1 MPTDT
6 TPHLFVAL
14 ELSRRSWVVAF
25 RIEGAAK
32 ISRHRIT
39 GGDLPN
45 LMRLIGKYRVDGG
58 EVLVGFEIGYDGFW
72 IHRALTQ
79 EGIGC
84 WVVDPTS
91 FQVERRAKHR
101 KTDNLDVVAIL
112 SAVEA
117 KHGGRQDA
125 CRLIRVPTIEE
136 EDAKRLHRER
146 TRLRREKNQHVNR
159 IKGLLATQG
168 IYDFDPM
175 RGYKAE
181 RFDSLRTGDGR
192 TLATGLL
199 AELVREVERLNIVRE
214 QLQAVE
220 KVRNETLV
228 SDADDKMIVIA
239 QRLHRLHGIG
249 AETATVLARE
259 AFYRQFDNRRQ
270 LASFA
275 GLTPTPYASGARQRE
290 QGISKAG
297 NVWIRNLCVEVAWL
311 WLRNQPQSELAQWY
325 QKRSRIGSGAR
336 KVGIVALARKL
347 LIALWR
353 FAEDGLVPDGAR
365 LRAA

>member
-1 MPTDT
+1 MTAET
-6 TPHLFVAL
+6 TSHLFVAL
-14 ELSRRSWVVAF
+14 ELSRRSWVAAF
-25 RIEGAAK
+25 RVEGKTK

-39 GGDLPN
+39 GGDLGE
-45 LMRLIGKYRVDGG
+45 LMRLVEKYRPVGG

-72 IHRALTQ
+72 IHRALTK
-79 EGIGC
+79 EGVGC
-84 WVVDPTS
+84 WVIDPTS
-91 FQVERRAKHR
+91 LQVERRAKHR

-112 SAVEA
+112 TAVEA
-117 KHGGRQDA
+117 RHGGRKDA
-125 CRLIRVPTIEE
+125 CRLVRVPSVEQ

-175 RGYKAE
+175 RGYKPE
-181 RFDSLRTGDGR
+181 RLDSLRTGDGR
-192 TLATGLL
+192 ALPPGLMV
-199 AELVREVERLNIVRE
+199 ELVREVERLNVVRE
-214 QLQAVE
+214 QLQTVE

-228 SDADDKMIVIA
+228 AETDNKMIVIA

-259 AFYRQFDNRRQ
+259 AFYRQFGNRRQ

-297 NVWIRNLCVEVAWL
+297 NVWVRNLCVELAWL

-325 QKRSRIGSGAR
+325 QKRSRLGSGAR

-353 FAEDGLVPDGAR
+353 FVESGLIPDGAR
-365 LRAA
+365 LRAS

>member
-1 MPTDT
+1 MSAE
-6 TPHLFVAL
+6 TPSILFVAL

-25 RIEGAAK
+25 RSEGHTK
-32 ISRHRIT
+32 ISRHRIA
-39 GGDLPN
+39 GGDLAD
-45 LMRLIGKYRVDGG
+45 LMRQIDKYRDEGG
-58 EVLVGFEIGYDGFW
+58 KVIVGFEIGYDGFW

-79 EGIGC
+79 EGLEC
-84 WVVDPTS
+84 WVIDPTS
-91 FQVERRAKHR
+91 LQVERRAKHR
-101 KTDNLDVVAIL
+101 KTDHLDVVAIL
-112 SAVEA
+112 TAVEA
-117 KHGGRQDA
+117 KHGGRNDA
-125 CRLIRVPTIEE
+125 CRLIRVPSVDE

-146 TRLRREKNQHVNR
+146 TRLRREKNQHINR

-175 RGYKAE
+175 RGYKPE
-181 RFDSLRTGDGR
+181 RLDALRTGDGR
-192 TLATGLL
+192 TLPPGLM

-220 KVRNETLV
+220 KIRNETLV
-228 SDADDKMIVIA
+228 SEADDKVIVIA

-259 AFYRQFDNRRQ
+259 AFYRQFNNRRQ

-275 GLTPTPYASGARQRE
+275 GLTPTPYASGARKRE

-297 NVWIRNLCVEVAWL
+297 NVWVRNLCVELAWL

-325 QKRSRIGSGAR
+325 QRRSRIGSGAR

-347 LIALWR
+347 LVALWR
-353 FAEDGLVPDGAR
+353 FVEDGLVPDGAR
-365 LRAA
+365 LRTV

>member
-1 MPTDT
+1 MPTESA
-6 TPHLFVAL
+6 PYLFVAL

-25 RIEGAAK
+25 RVEGQTK
-32 ISRHRIT
+32 ISRHRVT
-39 GGDLPN
+39 GGDLPD
-45 LMRLIGKYRVDGG
+45 LMRLIGKYRVDDGD
-58 EVLVGFEIGYDGFW
+58 VLVGFEIGYDGFW
-72 IHRALTQ
+72 LHRALTQ
-79 EGIGC
+79 EGLEC

-101 KTDNLDVVAIL
+101 KTDQLDVVAIL
-112 SAVEA
+112 TAVEA
-117 KHGGRQDA
+117 KHGGRNDA
-125 CRLIRVPTIEE
+125 CRLVRVPSIEE

-159 IKGLLATQG
+159 IKALLATQG

-175 RGYKAE
+175 RGYKSD
-181 RFDSLRTGDGR
+181 RFDKLRTGDGR
-192 TLATGLL
+192 PLPPSLL
-199 AELVREVERLNIVRE
+199 AELIREVERLNVTRE

-220 KVRNETLV
+220 KVRNDTLI
-228 SDADDKMIVIA
+228 SESDDKVIVIA

-275 GLTPTPYASGARQRE
+275 GLTPTPYASGGRQRE

-297 NVWIRNLCVEVAWL
+297 NVWVRNLCVELAWL
-311 WLRNQPQSELAQWY
+311 WLRNQPQSQLAQWY
-325 QKRSRIGSGAR
+325 HERAHIGSGAR

-353 FAEDGLVPDGAR
+353 FVEDGLVPEGAR

>member
-1 MPTDT
+1 MSVEAK
-6 TPHLFVAL
+6 PHLFVAL

-25 RIEGAAK
+25 RIEGRTK
-32 ISRHRIT
+32 ISRHRVA
-39 GGDLPN
+39 GGDLPD
-45 LMRLIGKYRVDGG
+45 LMRLIDKYRVDEGD
-58 EVLVGFEIGYDGFW
+58 VLVGFEIGYDGFW

-79 EGIGC
+79 EGVGC

-91 FQVERRAKHR
+91 LQVERRAKHR
-101 KTDNLDVVAIL
+101 KTDQLDVVAIL
-112 SAVEA
+112 TAIEA
-117 KHGGRQDA
+117 KHGGRNDA
-125 CRLIRVPTIEE
+125 CRLVRVPTVEE

-175 RGYKAE
+175 RGYKPE
-181 RFDSLRTGDGR
+181 RLDTLRTGDGR
-192 TLATGLL
+192 SLPPGLL
-199 AELVREVERLNIVRE
+199 AELVREVERLNTVRE

-220 KVRNETLV
+220 KVRNDTLV
-228 SDADDKMIVIA
+228 SEGDDKMIVIA

-259 AFYRQFDNRRQ
+259 AFYRRCDNRRQ

-297 NVWIRNLCVEVAWL
+297 NAWVRNLCVELAWL
-311 WLRNQPQSELAQWY
+311 WLRNQPQSELAQWF

-353 FAEDGLVPDGAR
+353 FVEDGLVPDGAR
-365 LRAA
+365 LRAV

>member
-1 MPTDT
+1 MPTEL

-25 RIEGAAK
+25 RVEGRTK
-32 ISRHRIT
+32 ISRHRVT
-39 GGDLPN
+39 GGDLPE
-45 LMRLIGKYRVDGG
+45 LMRLIGKYCVNGG
-58 EVLVGFEIGYDGFW
+58 KVLVGFEIGYDGFW
-72 IHRALTQ
+72 LHRALTQ
-79 EGIGC
+79 EGLEC

-101 KTDNLDVVAIL
+101 KTDQLDVVAIL
-112 SAVEA
+112 TAVEA
-117 KHGGRQDA
+117 KHGGRNEA
-125 CRLIRVPTIEE
+125 CRLVRVPSIEE

-159 IKGLLATQG
+159 IKALLATQG

-175 RGYKAE
+175 RGHKAE
-181 RFDSLRTGDGR
+181 RFDALRTGDGR
-192 TLATGLL
+192 VLPPALL
-199 AELVREVERLNIVRE
+199 AELIREVERLNVTRE
-214 QLQAVE
+214 QLQVVE
-220 KVRNETLV
+220 KIRNDTLV
-228 SDADDKMIVIA
+228 SESDDKVVVIA
-239 QRLHRLHGIG
+239 QRLHQLHGIG

-275 GLTPTPYASGARQRE
+275 GLTPTPYASGSRQRE

-297 NVWIRNLCVEVAWL
+297 NVWVRNLCVELAWL
-311 WLRNQPQSELAQWY
+311 WLRNQPQSQLAQWY
-325 QKRSRIGSGAR
+325 RERAHIGSGAR

-353 FAEDGLVPDGAR
+353 FVESGLVPDGAR
-365 LRAA
+365 LRTA